1 METGVTLYKGESV
14 IVFDEIQRAPLVR
27 QAIKYLVLDGRYYF
41 IETGSLISI
50 RQNVKD
56 IVIPSEE
63 YKIPVYPMDY
73 EEFLSATGNTSYS
86 VLRKLYSQNA
96 PIGEST
102 HRKLMRDFRL
112 YMAVGGM
119 PQAVDCYVQNKNF
132 EEIDM
137 VKRRIID
144 LYEEDFKKIDSTGRI
159 SRLFDSIPSQL
170 MAGKKRF
177 VISNTLKKKT
187 TSKDEELL
195 SDMLDSKT
203 VIISYNTTEVNL
215 SLNLNRTL
223 DSYKLYLA
231 DTGLFVTML
240 FKDEGGVY
248 KDIYK
253 KLLSD
258 KLDINLGYL
267 FENMVAQMIASSG
280 RNLFY
285 HTWRKE
291 NSTHQYE
298 VDFLIIKN
306 GKISPI
312 EVKSSS
318 VRYHSSI
325 TEFAKKYSS
334 QVNEQYLISQKDVGK
349 EGMLKLKPIYLLPF
363 ILETSLYS

>member
-1 METGVTLYKGESV
+1 
-14 IVFDEIQRAPLVR
+14 
-27 QAIKYLVLDGRYYF
+27 
-41 IETGSLISI
+41 
-50 RQNVKD
+50 
-56 IVIPSEE
+56 
-63 YKIPVYPMDY
+63 
-73 EEFLSATGNTSYS
+73 
-86 VLRKLYSQNA
+86 
-96 PIGEST
+96 
-102 HRKLMRDFRL
+102 
-112 YMAVGGM
+112 MAVGGM

-170 MAGKKRF
+170 MTGKKRF

-363 ILETSLYS
+363 ILETD